1 MSLESLL
8 NGLPFVEHLGIEIEA
23 IEEGYARGRVE
34 LTPELSSVPG
44 RKIAHGGVAYSLADT
59 VGGASVM
66 SLHYAPTPTIDMRI
80 DYLAP
85 GQSDLVAEA
94 EVVRDGNSVA
104 VTEVEIRDAEGS
116 HVADARGVFKTGG
129 GEGETAW
136 GPGSPESTNG
146 GTE

>member
-8 NGLPFVEHLGIEIEA
+8 NGLPFVEHLGIEIDAAED
-23 IEEGYARGRVE
+23 GYAKGCVE

-66 SLHYAPTPTIDMRI
+66 SLHYAPTPTVDMRI

-85 GQSDLVAEA
+85 GQDDLVAEA
-94 EVVRDGNSVA
+94 EVVRDGKSVA
-104 VTEVEIRDAEGS
+104 VTEVEIRDVEGT

-129 GEGETAW
+129 GDGKTAW
-136 GPGSPESTNG
+136 GAGSPELTD
-146 GTE
+146 E